1 MHKVKEILKILAVY
15 ISILLGCVA
24 TYVFYAHG
32 KIVVEQVFFL
42 DETVLQMHWVKKIVL
57 IIILTS
63 LFLFLAIS
71 LLKSAKIKFTISV
84 IAVLFFTYVFSVF
97 DYIRYN
103 IAFSDFYE
111 KEYKPF
117 IMEKSSFPKNKRN
130 LIIIYL
136 ESMEQDYAEKNV
148 KPYLDE
154 LQKNN
159 TGLFGFKQLKTTNMT
174 IGSQFAGLCGLPLK
188 AIRLNTDFY
197 NFKPNIICVPD
208 ILKKAG
214 YNLSYLKAAKLSFSG
229 AEMFAKQHS
238 FDNVKGYNELAPVLR
253 KKFSDIEGNMFGGL
267 KDRILFEAAK
277 SELLN
282 LKQPFMLTLTTLD
295 MHHIPNYFVDEGCE
309 TKFGDVRDA
318 VACVDKNVKDFIE
331 WLKKQDFYK
340 NTTILLLGDHIGS
353 LESMLYSSSAST
365 YNTIINSANKKPLH
379 KHSWTTYDLAPT
391 ILNSLGIDINHLG
404 LGRSLYKDEKTLFE
418 KYGNVFEFKTMARN
432 KLYNE
437 LSKNNM
443 AKYSYKPYDLGKIL
457 TNKQIS
463 KYIDLGNNNY
473 CNSATIMSFN
483 IGQNFSKDITLKA
496 NISVLAYKYDIL
508 LNGNI
513 IFSHNDKKNKT
524 TKINIPIKKEWLKND
539 GKILIEAIFEQNIN
553 TDNID
558 GICFDNFVLQE
569 QKQ

>member
-1 MHKVKEILKILAVY
+1 MHKAKEILKILAVY
-15 ISILLGCVA
+15 ISVLLGCVA
-24 TYVFYAHG
+24 TYVFYAYG

-42 DETVLQMHWVKKIVL
+42 DVTVLEMPWVKKIVL

-63 LFLFLAIS
+63 LVLSLGIS
-71 LLKSAKIKFTISV
+71 LLKSSGIKFIISTV
-84 IAVLFFTYVFSVF
+84 AVLFFVYVFSIF

-117 IMEKSSFPKNKRN
+117 ILKENSFPKAKRN

-136 ESMEQDYAEKNV
+136 ESMEQKYAEKTV

-188 AIRLNTDFY
+188 DMRLNTDFY

-214 YNLSYLKAAKLSFSG
+214 YDLSYLKAAKLSFSG

-238 FDNVKGYNELAPVLR
+238 FDHIKGYDELAPILR
-253 KKFSDIEGNMFGGL
+253 KNFSDIDGNGFGGL
-267 KDRILFEAAK
+267 KDRMLFEAAK
-277 SELLN
+277 SELKN

-295 MHHIPNYFVDEGCE
+295 MHHTPDYFVDKECE
-309 TKFGDVRDA
+309 TKFGDIRDA
-318 VACVDKNVKDFIE
+318 VSCVDKNIKDFIE
-331 WLKKQDFYK
+331 WLKEQDFYD
-340 NTTILLLGDHIGS
+340 NTTIILLGDHIGN
-353 LESMLYSSSAST
+353 LESMSYSSSIST
-365 YNTIINSANKKPLH
+365 YNTIINSANKNQPQ

-391 ILNSLGIDINHLG
+391 ILNSLGIDVAYLG
-404 LGRSLYKDEKTLFE
+404 LGLSLYKDEETLFE
-418 KYGNVFEFKTMARN
+418 KYKNVFEFKTMARN

-437 LSKNNM
+437 LSQNNKS
-443 AKYSYKPYDLGKIL
+443 KYSYKKYDLGKIL
-457 TNKQIS
+457 TNRQIG
-463 KYIDLGNNNY
+463 KYIDLGNNNF
-473 CNSATIMSFN
+473 CNSAAIMSFN
-483 IGQNFSKDITLKA
+483 IGQKFPENLTLKA
-496 NISVLAYKYDIL
+496 DITVFAYKYDIL

-513 IFSHNDKKNKT
+513 IFSHNDKRNKI

-539 GKILIEAIFEQNIN
+539 GKILIEANFKQSIN
-553 TDNID
+553 TDNMG

-569 QKQ
+569 KKQ